1 MQPFMV
7 SPDIMECIGF
17 ISLTPNG
24 VITPLTPELAK
35 LKFVDR

>member
-17 ISLTPNG
+17 NSLAPNE
-24 VITPLTPELAK
+24 VITPLTLELAK
-35 LKFVDR
+35 LKFVNR